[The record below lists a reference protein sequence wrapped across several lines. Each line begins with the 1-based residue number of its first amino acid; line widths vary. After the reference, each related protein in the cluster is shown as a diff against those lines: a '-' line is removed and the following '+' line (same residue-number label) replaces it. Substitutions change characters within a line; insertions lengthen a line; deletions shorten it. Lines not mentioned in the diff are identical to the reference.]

1 MEYKIFWCKVNK
13 YYTDEWLKS
22 DYLKDKSGIFVASC
36 VVTDKAKRKWIKF
49 VKDISKNLNE
59 NEKIYISWCWAFK
72 RWDAQDDFFEIY
84 PEIENLKWKIEILDE
99 KPSELKKE
107 IKDSKEERTQKLKQL
122 KNKISNIPQIY
133 TKKFLLVQW
142 WCDSFCTF
150 CLTVQKRWGHY
161 FRDKDDIVEE
171 INEYVDWGWKEVVLT
186 WVNLSAWWLK
196 DTNDIWNSRFAE
208 LLEYILE
215 NTKLERLR
223 ISSMGPEFIDDKCLE
238 VFKNTRIYPHF
249 HYSVQSGSSKI
260 LKSMHRHYDWEY
272 MRKLLEKTKNI
283 QREDWVEV
291 SIWADLIVWF
301 PWETEEDFM
310 DTYNLVAD
318 WLITKIHAFPFSA
331 HNLWESVAAG
341 KFPNQISDQIKK
353 ERMWKLEAIWD
364 NIRDSFIDRNI
375 GKIFDVLIEV
385 VKTDEKSWETKWK
398 WWTQNYIEADEK
410 TFEIISWDIKR
421 NSIVKWKLK

>member
-1 MEYKIFWCKVNK
+1 
-13 YYTDEWLKS
+13 
-22 DYLKDKSGIFVASC
+22 
-36 VVTDKAKRKWIKF
+36 
-49 VKDISKNLNE
+49 
-59 NEKIYISWCWAFK
+59 
-72 RWDAQDDFFEIY
+72 
-84 PEIENLKWKIEILDE
+84 
-99 KPSELKKE
+99 
-107 IKDSKEERTQKLKQL
+107 
-122 KNKISNIPQIY
+122 
-133 TKKFLLVQW
+133 
-142 WCDSFCTF
+142 
-150 CLTVQKRWGHY
+150 
-161 FRDKDDIVEE
+161 
-171 INEYVDWGWKEVVLT
+171 
-186 WVNLSAWWLK
+186 
-196 DTNDIWNSRFAE
+196 
-208 LLEYILE
+208 
-215 NTKLERLR
+215 
-223 ISSMGPEFIDDKCLE
+223 MGPEFIDDKCLE

-331 HNLWESVAAG
+331 HNLWESVPAG

-410 TFEIISWDIKR
+410 TFEIMSWDIKR